1 MITKTDTLLSTDAQ
15 IKKQRITAIDQLRG
29 YAIFGM
35 LLVNASSLFSLN
47 HEQLMHHREIFTYA
61 DSIAP
66 LFLFVVGLGM
76 RLSWLRRNSLD
87 AADEIRRTMI
97 KRYTLL
103 VLIAFVIYGGWLWD
117 ALMDIGLAG
126 LIAVWFVDKKP
137 RIRVFAA
144 FTLVAIYQAIVMFSV
159 YGAWITRTIKFT
171 SDSTPLLI
179 KLIPLN
185 EALFAVP
192 MNGGPL
198 GPLSWCM
205 MLLFGTIAYDLMAG
219 SDRKVFIL
227 GCLGWGLGLCA
238 AGYILHLPWG
248 QWKEAWPISAYY
260 MTAPFP
266 LWSTGLC
273 FIQLLIFYLLCDIF
287 KWRIPTFSAVGMN
300 PLFIYILHL
309 LVLDVI
315 GGFETPELVLPV
327 GVAGFLVFYGCF
339 AILAWWMQHRR
350 IYIKI

>member
-1 MITKTDTLLSTDAQ
+1 MNTGTDTLLSTTAP
-15 IKKQRITAIDQLRG
+15 KEAQRITAIDQLRG

-35 LLVNASSLFSLN
+35 LLVNASSLFSLG
-47 HEQLMHHREIFTYA
+47 HEQLSHHREIFTYA

-76 RLSWLRRNSLD
+76 RLSWLRRSGVD
-87 AADEIRRTMI
+87 APDEIRGAMI
-97 KRYTLL
+97 KRYLLL
-103 VLIAFVIYGGWLWD
+103 VLMAFVIYGGWLWD

-126 LIAVWFVDKKP
+126 LIAVWLIDKKP
-137 RIRVFAA
+137 RVRVAAA
-144 FTLVAIYQAIVMFSV
+144 FILVALYQAIVMFTI
-159 YGAWITRTIKFT
+159 YGDWITRAIKFT
-171 SDSTPLLI
+171 GDNTPLLI

-185 EALFAVP
+185 DALFAVP

-205 MLLFGTIAYDLMAG
+205 MLLFGTLAYDLMAG
-219 SDRKVFIL
+219 GDRKAFIL

-238 AGYILHLPWG
+238 AGYMLQLPWG
-248 QWKEAWPISAYY
+248 EWKVAWPFSAYY

-266 LWSTGLC
+266 LWATGLC
-273 FIQLLIFYLLCDIF
+273 FIQLLVFYLVCDIF

-315 GGFETPELVLPV
+315 DGFDTPEMALPV
-327 GVAGFLVFYGCF
+327 GIAGFLVFYGCF
-339 AILAWWMQHRR
+339 AALAWWMQHRR
-350 IYIKI
+350 IYIKL